1 MENWIIGHD
10 LKTGTSHL
18 ESNKPCQDNLSSKSS
33 KNKQWKAICIS
44 DGAGSAKY
52 SEKSSKLVSHLF
64 VDSLISLANKIDKD
78 GPGSWVNDFITREIL
93 NIRESL
99 HKEFQVND
107 LSDYHCTLV
116 GLLLSEN
123 ASLAIHIGDGAII
136 AGKFGNSWDN
146 LIPINEKI
154 LASFPENGEF
164 KNQTFFM
171 TENHWSKHIRVTF
184 LGQIDWFLMG
194 SDGGLEVYCN
204 DDELDQ
210 KLLSDTLSEML
221 GENTGSV
228 ISDVINGKIAKER
241 TTDDISCA
249 IGLKVSS
256 AQKEL
261 SFYWDEKLEPI
272 VNLDPVKAKIRAEFL
287 KREKIKKEKIDKEKL
302 AEEVRRSK
310 VIKVNNSI
318 TEQNFPQKSKVDEF
332 IATIM
337 THKRQILRI
346 YLPAL
351 VGIIV
356 LTLCAL
362 FYNYLSTEIK
372 KLETE
377 IGKLETEIGKRE
389 TEIKKLKD
397 QGKKTRKIL
406 YKRLDVIGALNKEL
420 DEMRAEDKEP

>member
-1 MENWIIGHD
+1 
-10 LKTGTSHL
+10 
-18 ESNKPCQDNLSSKSS
+18 
-33 KNKQWKAICIS
+33 
-44 DGAGSAKY
+44 
-52 SEKSSKLVSHLF
+52 
-64 VDSLISLANKIDKD
+64 
-78 GPGSWVNDFITREIL
+78 
-93 NIRESL
+93 
-99 HKEFQVND
+99 
-107 LSDYHCTLV
+107 
-116 GLLLSEN
+116 
-123 ASLAIHIGDGAII
+123 
-136 AGKFGNSWDN
+136 
-146 LIPINEKI
+146 
-154 LASFPENGEF
+154 
-164 KNQTFFM
+164 
-171 TENHWSKHIRVTF
+171 
-184 LGQIDWFLMG
+184 
-194 SDGGLEVYCN
+194 
-204 DDELDQ
+204 
-210 KLLSDTLSEML
+210 
-221 GENTGSV
+221 
-228 ISDVINGKIAKER
+228 
-241 TTDDISCA
+241 DISCA